1 MRNLFFRQIVMS
13 NVANCLETVWVEDF
27 RDVVVEYLLVGEIID
42 GEREL
47 VGD

>member
-13 NVANCLETVWVEDF
+13 NVPNSLETVWVEDF

>member
-1 MRNLFFRQIVMS
+1 MRNLFFRQIVMGNMTNS
-13 NVANCLETVWVEDF
+13 LETVWVEDF
-27 RDVVVEYLLVGEIID
+27 RDVVVEYLLVGEIIN